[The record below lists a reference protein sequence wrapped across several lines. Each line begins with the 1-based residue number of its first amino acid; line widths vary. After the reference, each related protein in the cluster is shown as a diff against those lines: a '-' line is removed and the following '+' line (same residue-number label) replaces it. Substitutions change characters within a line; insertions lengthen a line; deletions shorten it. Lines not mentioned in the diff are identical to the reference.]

1 MTSKI
6 RNATDNWHEEQMKVE
21 KLSKLVQ
28 ELRSNLPEQSFQAR
42 LIELTKQNS
51 ILDINLLRLTRKYQ
65 TLAEQEDLLRREY
78 HNREADLGEKDRF
91 VQQRINSLK
100 EWKAKAIQQL
110 KFPFTKLRLAVPL
123 TEFQSIQ
130 SENDILKQKNADYIE
145 RNSKL
150 AKKVSDLQTKVRE
163 NLEAEERL
171 RNVQEAKDD
180 MENEYEVV
188 RKRLENVDQQ
198 YRWEN

>member
-1 MTSKI
+1 M
-6 RNATDNWHEEQMKVE
+6 
-21 KLSKLVQ
+21 
-28 ELRSNLPEQSFQAR
+28 
-42 LIELTKQNS
+42 
-51 ILDINLLRLTRKYQ
+51 RLTRKYQ

-110 KFPFTKLRLAVPL
+110 KFLFTKLRLAVPL

-130 SENDILKQKNADYIE
+130 SENDILKQRNADYIE
-145 RNSKL
+145 RNSKM
-150 AKKVSDLQTKVRE
+150 AKKVADLQTKVRE

-180 MENEYEVV
+180 LENEFEVV

-198 YRWEN
+198 YRWENSIFNKICM